1 MILDPT
7 QIDRFTNI
15 VDTHNNS
22 TPLKATRKMRES
34 VDPEYAKVTI
44 IISTPDSNVPTK
56 IQQTQINDQIN
67 IDELKRIE
75 VKKQSDKIEGDRAKR
90 DRQDNIGLCIVFIF
104 MVSIILVQVY
114 LVMSS
119 IDVKLKI
126 LTHSRN

>member
-1 MILDPT
+1 MVLNAIW
-7 QIDRFTNI
+7 IDRFSNI
-15 VDTHNNS
+15 GHKHINCKLLEIWFT
-22 TPLKATRKMRES
+22 ARKMRES

-114 LVMSS
+114 LVLSS
-119 IDVKLKI
+119 IDV
-126 LTHSRN
+126 N

>member
-1 MILDPT
+1 
-7 QIDRFTNI
+7 
-15 VDTHNNS
+15 
-22 TPLKATRKMRES
+22 MRES

-44 IISTPDSNVPTK
+44 IISSPDSNVPTK

-104 MVSIILVQVY
+104 MVSSIFVKVY
-114 LVMSS
+114 LAISS
-119 IDVKLKI
+119 IPKI
-126 LTHSRN
+126 FTHNKNR

>member
-1 MILDPT
+1 
-7 QIDRFTNI
+7 
-15 VDTHNNS
+15 
-22 TPLKATRKMRES
+22 MRES

-56 IQQTQINDQIN
+56 IQQTEINDQIN

-104 MVSIILVQVY
+104 MVSTILVEVY
-114 LVMSS
+114 LAISS
-119 IDVKLKI
+119 MNYI
-126 LTHSRN
+126 LAHSRYL

>member
-1 MILDPT
+1 
-7 QIDRFTNI
+7 
-15 VDTHNNS
+15 
-22 TPLKATRKMRES
+22 MRES

-104 MVSIILVQVY
+104 MVSSILVEVYLAISSIIL
-114 LVMSS
+114 L
-119 IDVKLKI
+119 
-126 LTHSRN
+126 RF

>member
-1 MILDPT
+1 
-7 QIDRFTNI
+7 
-15 VDTHNNS
+15 
-22 TPLKATRKMRES
+22 MRES

-56 IQQTQINDQIN
+56 IQQTEINDQIN

-104 MVSIILVQVY
+104 MVSRILLEDLKII
-114 LVMSS
+114 MG
-119 IDVKLKI
+119 DTPKI
-126 LTHSRN
+126 LTHNIN

>member
-1 MILDPT
+1 
-7 QIDRFTNI
+7 
-15 VDTHNNS
+15 
-22 TPLKATRKMRES
+22 MRES

-44 IISTPDSNVPTK
+44 IISSPDSNVPTK

-104 MVSIILVQVY
+104 MVSSIFVQVY
-114 LVMSS
+114 LAISS
-119 IDVKLKI
+119 MI
-126 LTHSRN
+126 LTHNRNG

>member
-1 MILDPT
+1 
-7 QIDRFTNI
+7 
-15 VDTHNNS
+15 
-22 TPLKATRKMRES
+22 MRES

-104 MVSIILVQVY
+104 MVSSNAGVAWPY
-114 LVMSS
+114 S
-119 IDVKLKI
+119 
-126 LTHSRN
+126 

>member
-1 MILDPT
+1 
-7 QIDRFTNI
+7 
-15 VDTHNNS
+15 
-22 TPLKATRKMRES
+22 MRES
-34 VDPEYAKVTI
+34 IDPEYAKVTI

-104 MVSIILVQVY
+104 MVSSIFVQVY
-114 LVMSS
+114 LAISS
-119 IDVKLKI
+119 MDLKI
-126 LTHSRN
+126 LTHNRNG

>member
-1 MILDPT
+1 
-7 QIDRFTNI
+7 
-15 VDTHNNS
+15 
-22 TPLKATRKMRES
+22 MRES

-104 MVSIILVQVY
+104 MVSSIFVKVYLAISSIIL
-114 LVMSS
+114 LRFLLITK
-119 IDVKLKI
+119 ID
-126 LTHSRN
+126 N

>member
-1 MILDPT
+1 
-7 QIDRFTNI
+7 
-15 VDTHNNS
+15 
-22 TPLKATRKMRES
+22 MRES

-56 IQQTQINDQIN
+56 IQQTEINDQIN

-104 MVSIILVQVY
+104 MVSTILVEVY
-114 LVMSS
+114 LAISS
-119 IDVKLKI
+119 ITPNI
-126 LTHSRN
+126 LAHSRYL

>member
-1 MILDPT
+1 
-7 QIDRFTNI
+7 
-15 VDTHNNS
+15 
-22 TPLKATRKMRES
+22 MRES

-104 MVSIILVQVY
+104 MISSIRLQVY
-114 LVMSS
+114 LAISS
-119 IDVKLKI
+119 MDSKIIKI
-126 LTHSRN
+126 LTHNRN

>member
-1 MILDPT
+1 
-7 QIDRFTNI
+7 
-15 VDTHNNS
+15 
-22 TPLKATRKMRES
+22 MREL

-114 LVMSS
+114 LGISS
-119 IDVKLKI
+119 NTPKI
-126 LTHSRN
+126 LTYNRD

>member
-1 MILDPT
+1 
-7 QIDRFTNI
+7 
-15 VDTHNNS
+15 
-22 TPLKATRKMRES
+22 MRES

-104 MVSIILVQVY
+104 MVSSIFVQVY
-114 LVMSS
+114 LAISS
-119 IDVKLKI
+119 MI
-126 LTHSRN
+126 LTHNKNW

>member
-1 MILDPT
+1 
-7 QIDRFTNI
+7 
-15 VDTHNNS
+15 
-22 TPLKATRKMRES
+22 MRES

-90 DRQDNIGLCIVFIF
+90 DRKDNIGLCIVFIF
-104 MVSIILVQVY
+104 MVSRILVHVS
-114 LVMSS
+114 V
-119 IDVKLKI
+119 VW
-126 LTHSRN
+126 T

>member
-1 MILDPT
+1 
-7 QIDRFTNI
+7 
-15 VDTHNNS
+15 
-22 TPLKATRKMRES
+22 MRES

-104 MVSIILVQVY
+104 MVSIILAQVY
-114 LVMSS
+114 LIISN
-119 IDVKLKI
+119 IDVQFMLP
-126 LTHSRN
+126 RF

>member
-1 MILDPT
+1 
-7 QIDRFTNI
+7 
-15 VDTHNNS
+15 
-22 TPLKATRKMRES
+22 MRES

-104 MVSIILVQVY
+104 MVSRILVHVS
-114 LVMSS
+114 V
-119 IDVKLKI
+119 VW
-126 LTHSRN
+126 T

>member
-1 MILDPT
+1 
-7 QIDRFTNI
+7 
-15 VDTHNNS
+15 
-22 TPLKATRKMRES
+22 MRES

-114 LVMSS
+114 LAISGNTP
-119 IDVKLKI
+119 KI
-126 LTHSRN
+126 LTHNRN

>member
-1 MILDPT
+1 MG
-7 QIDRFTNI
+7 
-15 VDTHNNS
+15 
-22 TPLKATRKMRES
+22 S

-104 MVSIILVQVY
+104 MVRTILVQVY
-114 LVMSS
+114 LAIGNMS
-119 IDVKLKI
+119 LKI
-126 LTHSRN
+126 ILLRF

>member
-1 MILDPT
+1 
-7 QIDRFTNI
+7 
-15 VDTHNNS
+15 
-22 TPLKATRKMRES
+22 MRES

-104 MVSIILVQVY
+104 MVSSIFVQVY
-114 LVMSS
+114 LAISS
-119 IDVKLKI
+119 MI
-126 LTHSRN
+126 LTHNRNG

>member
-1 MILDPT
+1 
-7 QIDRFTNI
+7 
-15 VDTHNNS
+15 
-22 TPLKATRKMRES
+22 MRES

-104 MVSIILVQVY
+104 MVSSIFVQVY
-114 LVMSS
+114 LAISS
-119 IDVKLKI
+119 ISSKI
-126 LTHSRN
+126 LTHNKNW

>member
-1 MILDPT
+1 
-7 QIDRFTNI
+7 
-15 VDTHNNS
+15 
-22 TPLKATRKMRES
+22 MRES
-34 VDPEYAKVTI
+34 IDPEYAKVTI

-104 MVSIILVQVY
+104 MVSSILVEVY
-114 LVMSS
+114 LAISS
-119 IDVKLKI
+119 I
-126 LTHSRN
+126 RF

>member
-1 MILDPT
+1 
-7 QIDRFTNI
+7 
-15 VDTHNNS
+15 
-22 TPLKATRKMRES
+22 MRES
-34 VDPEYAKVTI
+34 IDPEYAKVTI

-104 MVSIILVQVY
+104 MVSSIFVQVY
-114 LVMSS
+114 LGISS
-119 IDVKLKI
+119 MI
-126 LTHSRN
+126 LTHNENW

>member
-1 MILDPT
+1 
-7 QIDRFTNI
+7 
-15 VDTHNNS
+15 
-22 TPLKATRKMRES
+22 MRES

-90 DRQDNIGLCIVFIF
+90 DRQDNIRLCIVFIF
-104 MVSIILVQVY
+104 MVSSNAGVARPLY
-114 LVMSS
+114 S
-119 IDVKLKI
+119 
-126 LTHSRN
+126 

>member
-22 TPLKATRKMRES
+22 TLLKATRKMRES

-104 MVSIILVQVY
+104 MVSSIFVQVY
-114 LVMSS
+114 LA
-119 IDVKLKI
+119 IKI
-126 LTHSRN
+126 LTHNRNG

>member
-1 MILDPT
+1 
-7 QIDRFTNI
+7 
-15 VDTHNNS
+15 
-22 TPLKATRKMRES
+22 MRES

-104 MVSIILVQVY
+104 MVSRILVQVS
-114 LVMSS
+114 VVS
-119 IDVKLKI
+119 
-126 LTHSRN
+126 T

>member
-1 MILDPT
+1 
-7 QIDRFTNI
+7 
-15 VDTHNNS
+15 
-22 TPLKATRKMRES
+22 MRES

-104 MVSIILVQVY
+104 MVSSIFVQVY
-114 LVMSS
+114 LAISS
-119 IDVKLKI
+119 MDIKI
-126 LTHSRN
+126 LTHNRNG

>member
-1 MILDPT
+1 
-7 QIDRFTNI
+7 
-15 VDTHNNS
+15 
-22 TPLKATRKMRES
+22 MRES

-44 IISTPDSNVPTK
+44 IISSPDSNVPTK

-104 MVSIILVQVY
+104 MVSSIFVQVY
-114 LVMSS
+114 LAISS
-119 IDVKLKI
+119 MI
-126 LTHSRN
+126 LTHDRNG

>member
-1 MILDPT
+1 
-7 QIDRFTNI
+7 
-15 VDTHNNS
+15 
-22 TPLKATRKMRES
+22 MREL

-44 IISTPDSNVPTK
+44 IISSPDSNVPTK

-104 MVSIILVQVY
+104 MVSRILVEVS
-114 LVMSS
+114 VSCRG
-119 IDVKLKI
+119 I
-126 LTHSRN
+126 LLRF